1 MKFLARVIF
10 YIWLFIFACLL
21 SSCSKKE
28 PYVKIAEQ
36 IKSDIVVV
44 EQQIQDIKENLPTE
58 CKNTTVKA
66 NLTTIQVNLKTIT
79 ARVEEQVLAC
89 DDKRKLLES
98 ENSKLK
104 IIIGFLIF
112 IIAGWI
118 ILKIKKI

>member
-1 MKFLARVIF
+1 MKRL
-10 YIWLFIFACLL
+10 LFFSVFILL
-21 SSCSKKE
+21 LCGCSKKE
-28 PYVKIAEQ
+28 PYVEIADQ

-44 EQQIQDIKENLPTE
+44 EQQVKDIKDNLPTE

-66 NLTTIQVNLKTIT
+66 NLTTIQANLKTIKV
-79 ARVEEQVLAC
+79 RVEEQVLAC

-118 ILKIKKI
+118 FLKFRKV

>member
-1 MKFLARVIF
+1 MKFLAKVIF
-10 YIWLFIFACLL
+10 YIWLLIFACLL
-21 SSCSKKE
+21 SSCSKKQ

-66 NLTTIQVNLKTIT
+66 NLTTIQANLKTIT

-112 IIAGWI
+112 IIVGWI

>member
-1 MKFLARVIF
+1 MKFLAKVIF
-10 YIWLFIFACLL
+10 YIWLFIFVCLL

-28 PYVKIAEQ
+28 PSTAIAEN

-66 NLTTIQVNLKTIT
+66 NLTTIQANLKTLTSKIDSQVIACNT
-79 ARVEEQVLAC
+79 EKKVLEE
-89 DDKRKLLES
+89 
-98 ENSKLK
+98 ENSKLR

>member
-1 MKFLARVIF
+1 MKDKIIILMIVF
-10 YIWLFIFACLL
+10 CL
-21 SSCSKKE
+21 CGCAKKE
-28 PYVKIAEQ
+28 PYVEIANQ
-36 IKSDIVVV
+36 IKSDITVV
-44 EQQIQDIKENLPTE
+44 EHQIQDVKENLPKE
-58 CKNTTVKA
+58 CKNSTVNA
-66 NLTTIQVNLKTIT
+66 NLTTIQANLKTIT
-79 ARVEEQVLAC
+79 ARVESQVLAC